1 MEIKRLGWEY
11 DYKYGV
17 VDIIDGEETLLHHG
31 SIAQCY
37 AYIKCDEEDLF
48 QVKRKVSEVVSPV
61 MSSRLEE
68 EIEKVRS
75 SEQLMYSQT
84 EVQEL
89 LRAIKDNRQSHF
101 QK

>member
-1 MEIKRLGWEY
+1 MNNEKRYLQ
-11 DYKYGV
+11 
-17 VDIIDGEETLLHHG
+17 II
-31 SIAQCY
+31 
-37 AYIKCDEEDLF
+37 EDLKNVRWNNTMIRE
-48 QVKRKVSEVVSPV
+48 QNDKLQAQLDKANAQLQEGNIPNV

-75 SEQLMYSQT
+75 SEQLMYSRT

>member
-1 MEIKRLGWEY
+1 MS
-11 DYKYGV
+11 
-17 VDIIDGEETLLHHG
+17 ETTNYT
-31 SIAQCY
+31 QT
-37 AYIKCDEEDLF
+37 EDLLRWRNK
-48 QVKRKVSEVVSPV
+48 QVGELREQISEMQLLLDKANEQLQKGNIPNV